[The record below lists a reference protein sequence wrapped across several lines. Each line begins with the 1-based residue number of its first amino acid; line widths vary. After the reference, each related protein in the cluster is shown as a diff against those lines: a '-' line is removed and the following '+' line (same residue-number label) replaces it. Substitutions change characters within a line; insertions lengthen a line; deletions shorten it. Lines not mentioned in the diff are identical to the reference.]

1 MKKEEIETQKLVLN
15 TMKTNLNQIND
26 FLKSD
31 EAYCYYYFMK
41 YMETKD
47 EIVYNC
53 LKERYEKL
61 DNEGK
66 AKAFTYIIEGL
77 HKENE
82 VMAPEKSKVKNK

>member
-1 MKKEEIETQKLVLN
+1 
-15 TMKTNLNQIND
+15 
-26 FLKSD
+26 
-31 EAYCYYYFMK
+31 MK

-47 EIVYNC
+47 EIAYNC
-53 LKERYEKL
+53 FKERYEKL

>member
-1 MKKEEIETQKLVLN
+1 MKKEKIETQKLVLN
-15 TMKTNLNQIND
+15 TIKTNLNQIND

-47 EIVYNC
+47 EIAFNC
-53 LKERYEKL
+53 FKERYEKL

-66 AKAFTYIIEGL
+66 AKAFTYIVEEL
-77 HKENE
+77 HKKNK